1 MKQRWSKTMGL
12 WYLKNNSYRFPG
24 VIDQNFVVEACFLRM
39 HFWIGKDSNYLSE
52 ISEKYD
58 LNQNNLSG
66 QSNNSNEIKLKTI
79 HGEISSEHYFRA
91 P

>member
-1 MKQRWSKTMGL
+1 MGL

-24 VIDQNFVVEACFLRM
+24 LIDQNFVVEACFLRM